1 MSLRA
6 GDIRAGSGG
15 GDGAVLPSGGPRPRK
30 VLPLPDEQPDT
41 PPPDDA
47 GLSELVRLAVLAAVG
62 GVATGLVG
70 GAFRRLLVSAD
81 GLRGELLR
89 WATAGT
95 PVRAVIPLVLA
106 AAFVATARYLVR
118 RVPEAAGSG
127 VQHVEA
133 FIRDEVA
140 AAPTRVVPVK
150 FVGGL
155 LALGSGMVLGREG
168 PTVQMGATIGD
179 ELARRARL
187 TPHDA
192 RTLAVS
198 LAGAGLGVAFS
209 APLGGAMFVFE
220 EVARAFRTRLVV
232 ATLVG
237 TASAVMVARWV
248 TGGAAVLPVGRV
260 EAGPAWVLAVYAVL
274 GLLLGVLGVAYNRVV
289 VLLLEVVDRVRG
301 VAPEVKAADGRR
313 RGGAR
318 GARGPLADRGR

>member
-1 MSLRA
+1 MLA
-6 GDIRAGSGG
+6 G
-15 GDGAVLPSGGPRPRK
+15 
-30 VLPLPDEQPDT
+30 
-41 PPPDDA
+41 
-47 GLSELVRLAVLAAVG
+47 LVRLAVLAAVG
-62 GVATGLVG
+62 GATTGLVG

-95 PVRAVIPLVLA
+95 PVRAVVPLVLA

-133 FIRDEVA
+133 FIRDEVP

-155 LALGSGMVLGREG
+155 FALGSGMVLGREG

-179 ELARRARL
+179 GLARRARL

-248 TGGAAVLPVGRV
+248 TGGAPCCPVG
-260 EAGPAWVLAVYAVL
+260 G
-274 GLLLGVLGVAYNRVV
+274 
-289 VLLLEVVDRVRG
+289 
-301 VAPEVKAADGRR
+301 
-313 RGGAR
+313 
-318 GARGPLADRGR
+318 